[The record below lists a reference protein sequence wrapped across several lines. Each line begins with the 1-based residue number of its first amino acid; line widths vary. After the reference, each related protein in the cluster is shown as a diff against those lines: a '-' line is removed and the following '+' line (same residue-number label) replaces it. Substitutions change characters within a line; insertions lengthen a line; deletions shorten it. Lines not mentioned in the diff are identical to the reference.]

1 MSFIADRFN
10 AFLKQMQAEGKI
22 ILPGELVRR
31 VKAGPGPDS
40 LGQAQHAAWQQSQEQ
55 QGIESDTLTAVGRL
69 ESAWSGPSGDAARGS
84 LKPLAD
90 VATSASMALHDSQ
103 NTLADQGHAFT
114 STRDSLH
121 DVSDDPPSKSAWDTA
136 SPWDTDNEK
145 NINARNAAIQ
155 QNNATYQSFTDTSDG
170 HARKMPTDYGQVPDS
185 SDGTYGLAPQQ
196 GPVEHPPEPRKKES
210 FTPYPPSHSYG
221 PPDQGGPGTVPPPGS
236 FSPQPGHGG
245 VSGSQQQPQPYV
257 PAAAHGDDSTRT
269 SGYVPPGSTGTGN
282 APLQFGPT
290 GSGYMPGTG
299 PGGSS
304 SYQTPGYLGSM
315 PGAFG
320 PVGGTGTPGSGGS
333 GAGGSGSAMRGGPGG
348 AAGAG
353 GSSGAGRFG
362 EPEPGMRGGAAGTGA
377 PGAKGA
383 NGMPMAGGAGKG
395 GKGEEDKEKKA
406 ASYLQEA
413 DPNALFGYDGKATPP
428 VIGK

>member
-10 AFLKQMQAEGKI
+10 EFLKQMQAEGNI
-22 ILPGELVRR
+22 VLPGELVRR

-40 LGQAQHAAWQQSQEQ
+40 LGQAQHAALQQSTEQ

-69 ESAWSGPSGDAARGS
+69 EAAWSGQSGDAARGS

-90 VATSASMALHDSQ
+90 VATSASLALHDSQ

-114 STRDSLH
+114 STRDSMQ
-121 DVSDDPPSKSAWDTA
+121 DVSDDPPSRSGWDVAT
-136 SPWDTDNEK
+136 PWDTDNEDK
-145 NINARNAAIQ
+145 INQRNAAVQ
-155 QNNATYQSFTDTSDG
+155 QNNSRYQEYTSTSDG
-170 HARKMPTDYGQVPDS
+170 HAQKMPVDYGQVPDS

-196 GPVEHPPEPRKKES
+196 GPVEHPVDPQKES
-210 FTPYPPSHSYG
+210 STPYPSSHSYG
-221 PPDQGGPGTVPPPGS
+221 QTDQRGSGTAPQPGS
-236 FSPQPGHGG
+236 YAPQPGHGG
-245 VSGSQQQPQPYV
+245 VPGGQQQPQPYV
-257 PAAAHGDDSTRT
+257 PAAAYDDGTRT
-269 SGYVPPGSTGTGN
+269 SGYVPPSSTGVGN
-282 APLQFGPT
+282 TPLQFGP
-290 GSGYMPGTG
+290 GGTAYVPSTA

-304 SYQTPGYLGSM
+304 SYNSPGYLGGVPAS
-315 PGAFG
+315 FG
-320 PVGGTGTPGSGGS
+320 PVGGTGAPGSGGS
-333 GAGGSGSAMRGGPGG
+333 GPGGPGSFVRGGSGGAPGQ
-348 AAGAG
+348 G

-362 EPEPGMRGGAAGTGA
+362 EPEPGARGGAAGTGV

-413 DPNALFGYDGKATPP
+413 DPNSLFGYDGKATPP

>member
-10 AFLKQMQAEGKI
+10 EFLKQMQAEGKI

-40 LGQAQHAAWQQSQEQ
+40 LGQAQYAAAKQSTEQ

-69 ESAWSGPSGDAARGS
+69 EAAWSGQSGDAARGS

-114 STRDSLH
+114 STRDSLQ
-121 DVSDDPPSKSAWDTA
+121 DVSDDAPSKSAWDTA
-136 SPWDTDNEK
+136 TPWDTDNEDK
-145 NINARNAAIQ
+145 INQRNAAIQ

-170 HARKMPTDYGQVPDS
+170 HAQKMPVDYGQVPDS
-185 SDGTYGLAPQQ
+185 SDGTYGLAPEK

-221 PPDQGGPGTVPPPGS
+221 PPDQGGPGTTPPPGS
-236 FSPQPGHGG
+236 FAPPPGPSW
-245 VSGSQQQPQPYV
+245 VSGGQQQSQPYV
-257 PAAAHGDDSTRT
+257 PAAAHGGDSTHT
-269 SGYVPPGSTGTGN
+269 SGYTPPGSTGVN
-282 APLQFGPT
+282 NVPAQFGPT
-290 GSGYMPGTG
+290 GSTYVPGAG

-304 SYQTPGYLGSM
+304 NYQSPGYVGSM
-315 PGAFG
+315 PGSFG
-320 PVGGTGTPGSGGS
+320 PVGGTGAPGSGGT
-333 GAGGSGSAMRGGPGG
+333 GSGGPGSSVRGGPGG
-348 AAGAG
+348 AAGQG
-353 GSSGAGRFG
+353 GSSGLGRFG
-362 EPEPGMRGGAAGTGA
+362 EPEPGARGGTANNGA

-383 NGMPMAGGAGKG
+383 NGMPMAGAAGKG

-413 DPNALFGYDGKATPP
+413 DPNSLFGYDGKATPP